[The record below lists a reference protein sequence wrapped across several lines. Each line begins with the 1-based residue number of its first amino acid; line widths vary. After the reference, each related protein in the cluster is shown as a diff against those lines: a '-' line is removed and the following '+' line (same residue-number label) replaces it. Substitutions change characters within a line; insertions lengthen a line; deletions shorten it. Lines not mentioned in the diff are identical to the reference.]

1 MQLKKNPKADLEAK
15 KGIFFALGLVL
26 SLSFV
31 LIAFEW
37 KTYEES
43 ASSLG
48 QLKMDD
54 IEDEIIPITQQNQPP
69 PPPPPPPPPQEILE
83 IVEDDKEIED
93 EVEIEDSEA
102 DMETEIF
109 EQPEEVIEEP
119 EIFTIVEDMPVFPGC
134 EDAGS
139 RSEMDQCTNVEIQ
152 KFIAKNTKYPA
163 MARDAGVSG
172 RVFVRYMI
180 DENGK
185 VREVTIVRGVPGG
198 KALEQEAVRVIN
210 ELPKM
215 KPGKQRGKA
224 VRVQYTVPV
233 NFKLSS

>member
-185 VREVTIVRGVPGG
+185 VRDVTIVRGVPGG